1 MPRPSRWPEIVDAAA
16 KAFRQKGFDATS
28 LEDIANEVGIWKGSL
43 YHYINSKEDLLFAVV
58 RAPADRILAEVR
70 ALVSVDLPPAERIRQ
85 ATRSHVRVL
94 EENFVYAAVYLQ
106 EIAGRNRSAEWSAM
120 DREYVSCLE
129 WIIQDGITRGDF
141 ADTLNPRITTLALIG
156 SLNWLT
162 HWYRPEGSLTAEAI
176 ADHFTDMFLG
186 GLLARGPVARHAV
199 VTASP
204 ARPVKRPRAVKAR

>member
-1 MPRPSRWPEIVDAAA
+1 MDAAA
-16 KAFRQKGFDATS
+16 KAFREQGFDATS

-70 ALVSVDLPPAERIRQ
+70 ALVTLDLPPSERIRQ

-106 EIAGRNRSAEWSAM
+106 EIAGRSRSAEWSAM

-129 WIIQDGITRGDF
+129 WIIQDGIDRGDF
-141 ADTLNPRITTLALIG
+141 SDSLHPRIATLAMIG

-162 HWYRPEGSLTAEAI
+162 HWYRPEGSLSADAI
-176 ADHFTDMFLG
+176 ADHFTEMFLG
-186 GLLARGPVARHAV
+186 GLLARRPATRETTVA
-199 VTASP
+199 ASP
-204 ARPVKRPRAVKAR
+204 ARPVKRPRAVKAG